1 MKFSL
6 GDKVRIENGQQG
18 TINFI
23 GNTSFGPGVWV
34 GLSNIP
40 TKNISYEGRSHEF
53 HGVFFK
59 QADLEMNRIQII
71 PNSLTD
77 HQGSEPPILEE
88 EAKLNMES
96 LILDKCM
103 LEEEIEMLKGRL
115 AAFEESVLCEI
126 DVPDTVPADN
136 VNLAKALLK

>member
-6 GDKVRIENGQQG
+6 GDKVRIENGQLG
-18 TINFI
+18 IINFI
-23 GNTSFGPGVWV
+23 GNTSFGPGVWI
-34 GLSNIP
+34 GLSNI
-40 TKNISYEGRSHEF
+40 TKNISYEGCSHEF

-77 HQGSEPPILEE
+77 HQGSELLILEQE
-88 EAKLNMES
+88 ENLNMES

-115 AAFEESVLCEI
+115 AAFEESILYEI
-126 DVPDTVPADN
+126 EDPDTVPTDN